1 MPSIWRITGVSME
14 NAPSRPAAPIP
25 EASMFADALRSAWSA
40 CPQDTHLNLR
50 CVYPGFSTANPPDKS
65 LTRAGDGEGQ
75 KLPASDA
82 VDWVEVTHPFH
93 PWSGQ
98 RFPRQRCVTTGN
110 VQLVRCIVGEATI
123 RCLPRAWTDLRV
135 IDDFERVSAG
145 RALFRMDDLVALR
158 ALVDALLDD
167 QQ

>member
-1 MPSIWRITGVSME
+1 MLLIDAQAYHG
-14 NAPSRPAAPIP
+14 IP
-25 EASMFADALRSAWSA
+25 
-40 CPQDTHLNLR
+40 N
-50 CVYPGFSTANPPDKS
+50 ANPPDKS
-65 LTRAGDGEGQ
+65 LTQAGDGGGQ
-75 KLPASDA
+75 QFPASDA

-110 VQLVRCIVGEATI
+110 VQLVRCIVGKNKL

-145 RALFRMDDLVALR
+145 RAFFRMDDLVALR
-158 ALVDALLDD
+158 ALVDVLLDD